1 MGDLDRAS
9 AARTDHRASR
19 PAPPVPA
26 PAWATA
32 SAPAL
37 AVILS
42 VAGTLAAPGAITAQ
56 APAQASTQSPAR
68 AQAPDVEP
76 PLAAQ
81 RETGEAVQEIDGM
94 DQRTFLWG
102 VRLGGFEMINA
113 EDSYD
118 AVFDDPMPMLGV
130 QLDWRWRRRW
140 VLEATLD
147 YGEVD
152 GERVFPADPSVG
164 TGIDETL
171 TYVPVHVTASWSF
184 YRADPWELRA
194 GAGPSFLWW
203 EDDSDVD
210 LAGLDETEDG
220 TELGAS
226 AALSLRRAFTA
237 WTLGGELRWS
247 TFPDAVGDAGV
258 TEFFDEDDPGGV
270 SVHLVALWGR

>member
-1 MGDLDRAS
+1 MDRPSAS
-9 AARTDHRASR
+9 SGHSARR
-19 PAPPVPA
+19 PTPPVPA
-26 PAWATA
+26 PAPAAAGTPA
-32 SAPAL
+32 SAAPAL
-37 AVILS
+37 ALLLG
-42 VAGTLAAPGAITAQ
+42 VAGTLAAPGP
-56 APAQASTQSPAR
+56 APAQDPGTP
-68 AQAPDVEP
+68 PDT
-76 PLAAQ
+76 Q

-94 DQRTFLWG
+94 EDRRLLWG

-130 QLDWRWRRRW
+130 QLDWRWRQRW

-152 GERVFPADPSVG
+152 GERVLLADPPVG
-164 TGIDETL
+164 TGVDETL
-171 TYVPVHVTASWSF
+171 TYVPVHLTASWSF
-184 YRADPWELRA
+184 YHFDPWELRA
-194 GAGPSFLWW
+194 GAGPSLLWW
-203 EDDSDVD
+203 EDESGGE
-210 LAGLDETEDG
+210 LAGVDASDDG
-220 TELGAS
+220 TELGAN

-270 SVHLVALWGR
+270 SVHVIALWGR